1 MDDGVMDFDSRR
13 ARSRRLTVWLVAS
26 LIGPFALAAACIPFR
41 SSVARTNLALVL
53 VVTVVLA
60 ASGGRRM
67 PGVIAAISAGVGFD
81 VFLTRPYYSLTI
93 SHRDDF
99 ETLIFL
105 VVVGLLVGEISTR
118 TRRARFVAA
127 TRAGYLRRLQRIG
140 EMATHAPSLT
150 VASQIAAEIGE
161 LLPVAACRYE
171 ANSGGHRRL
180 PMLEP
185 DGTVLLPTGAW
196 SVLENGF
203 PDEIIEIPTNVQTG
217 GRFIVVPLIGIPV
230 DPERLSLAL
239 SLVDRFRITPP

>member
-1 MDDGVMDFDSRR
+1 MNGGASPSESGRI
-13 ARSRRLTVWLVAS
+13 AAWLVGS
-26 LIGPFALAAACIPFR
+26 LLGPFVLAALCIPFR

-60 ASGGRRM
+60 ASGGRRL
-67 PGVIAAISAGVGFD
+67 PGVLAAISAGVGFD

-99 ETLIFL
+99 ETLLFL

-127 TRAGYLRRLQRIG
+127 TRAGYLGRLQRIG

-150 VASQIAAEIGE
+150 VASRIAAEIAE
-161 LLPVAACRYE
+161 LLPVGACRYE
-171 ANSGGHRRL
+171 ESSGGHRRL
-180 PMLEP
+180 PTLEP
-185 DGTVLLPTGAW
+185 DGTVLLSSGAW
-196 SVLENGF
+196 SVLESGF
-203 PDEIIEIPTNVQTG
+203 PDEIIEIPTNVGTG
-217 GRFIVVPLIGIPV
+217 GRFVVVPLTGIPV

-239 SLVDRFRITPP
+239 SLVDRFRIAPS

>member
-1 MDDGVMDFDSRR
+1 MMGPMDLDGSRSGSRR
-13 ARSRRLTVWLVAS
+13 DMAWLAAS
-26 LIGPFALAAACIPFR
+26 LLGPFALAAVCIPFR

-60 ASGGRRM
+60 ASGGRRL
-67 PGVIAAISAGVGFD
+67 PGVLAAISAGVGFD

-93 SHRDDF
+93 SRRDDF
-99 ETLIFL
+99 TTMLFL

-118 TRRARFVAA
+118 TRRARFMAA

-171 ANSGGHRRL
+171 PDAGGHRRL
-180 PMLEP
+180 PTLEP
-185 DGTVLLPTGAW
+185 DGTVLLESGAW
-196 SVLENGF
+196 SVLDNGF
-203 PDEIIEIPTNVQTG
+203 PDEIIEIRTDVRTG
-217 GRFIVVPLIGIPV
+217 GRFLVVPLIGIPV

-239 SLVDRFRITPP
+239 SLVDRFRVSPP

>member
-1 MDDGVMDFDSRR
+1 MDVDSSPADSGR
-13 ARSRRLTVWLVAS
+13 ATAWLAAS
-26 LIGPFALAAACIPFR
+26 LVGPVALAALCIPFR
-41 SSVARTNLALVL
+41 STVARTNLALVL

-60 ASGGRRM
+60 ASGGRRI
-67 PGVIAAISAGVGFD
+67 PGVLAAVSAGVGFD

-93 SHRDDF
+93 SHRDDL
-99 ETLIFL
+99 ETLLFL

-127 TRAGYLRRLQRIG
+127 TRAGYLRRLQLIG
-140 EMATHAPSLT
+140 EMATHAPSLA

-171 ANSGGHRRL
+171 ASSGGHRRL

-185 DGTVLLPTGAW
+185 DGTVLLSSGTW
-196 SVLENGF
+196 SVLDNGF
-203 PDEIIEIPTNVQTG
+203 PDEIIEIPTDVATG
-217 GRFIVVPLIGIPV
+217 GRFIVVPFIGIPI

-239 SLVDRFRITPP
+239 SLVDRFRITPT